1 MGNSLLLFSGALPV
15 ILLYYTIV
23 LCDLYDNF
31 SKKTKKYARQNNS
44 KVLKLC
50 IFTIVFPVFGSE
62 KYFLFISIVKAQSA
76 KKADL
81 SACF

>member
-31 SKKTKKYARQNNS
+31 SKKTKKYATQTNHNFRKLYILH
-44 KVLKLC
+44 KVFASFHSNEENFRKFYHL
-50 IFTIVFPVFGSE
+50 
-62 KYFLFISIVKAQSA
+62 A
-76 KKADL
+76 KKRVKM
-81 SACF
+81 